1 MQVVTLTLVAQ
12 PNNVKIAVLRPG
24 FSTIAIL
31 YFRFKD
37 AKEIYKKTTKYTMD
51 YNEFSHV
58 ASLTIH
64 DPQPTDTGRYRL
76 EALNKVGH
84 ADTQARVIING
95 KHL

>member
-1 MQVVTLTLVAQ
+1 MKT
-12 PNNVKIAVLRPG
+12 AVLRQG
-24 FSTIAIL
+24 FSIITFHD
-31 YFRFKD
+31 YRFKD